1 MTDHRHFSLYH
12 KNFQC
17 KINLLVSYI
26 ILMSLA
32 NGKDPLLV
40 SEAIRRWMVVNL
52 LAQKYLCVRFLEDNL
67 AMVE

>member
-1 MTDHRHFSLYH
+1 
-12 KNFQC
+12 
-17 KINLLVSYI
+17 
-26 ILMSLA
+26 MSLA